1 MLAFGVL
8 HIHILEQGE
17 VMDNTLYTELIED
30 KFEEWC
36 YDCEYLVCDFERC
49 LRSEEALMALEPV
62 GVKLV
67 EGYPP
72 CSQDFNAI
80 ENAWDLLRRRLDE
93 TLPRAWED
101 RESFI
106 RRLQEAVVWVNRHR
120 KNRLEELSRNQ
131 KVRCLEC
138 EKLEGSRTSW

>member
-1 MLAFGVL
+1 MNKELYS
-8 HIHILEQGE
+8 
-17 VMDNTLYTELIED
+17 TLIDE
-30 KFEEWC
+30 KFPQWL
-36 YDCEYLVCDFERC
+36 DGCEYLVQDFEAC
-49 LRSEEALMALEPV
+49 LRSEEALQAFERV
-62 GVKLV
+62 GVQLV
-67 EGYPP
+67 PDYPRV
-72 CSQDFNAI
+72 SQDFNAI

-101 RESFI
+101 RDSFI
-106 RRLQEAVVWVNRHR
+106 GRLQEAVVWINRHR

>member
-1 MLAFGVL
+1 MACCTV

-17 VMDNTLYTELIED
+17 VMDSTLYSDLIED

-49 LRSEEALMALEPV
+49 LRSEEALMALETV

-72 CSQDFNAI
+72 LFSGFQ
-80 ENAWDLLRRRLDE
+80 
-93 TLPRAWED
+93 
-101 RESFI
+101 
-106 RRLQEAVVWVNRHR
+106 RH
-120 KNRLEELSRNQ
+120 
-131 KVRCLEC
+131 
-138 EKLEGSRTSW
+138 